1 MLLTELP
8 VYLYHHEEVPQRGDG
23 ALFHFTKLDSFLKI
37 LDDMTLLPSTFG
49 NLNDM
54 NEGNV
59 NNMNMNENF
68 KVMYDAERYINERCH
83 LLSFSQNYDVMGY
96 GQEGTN
102 HPAMW
107 AHYADNSNGV
117 CLVID
122 KDTFVKK
129 NQSVLKAHFN
139 RFEDVE
145 YSVFNTPDDEQIE
158 YEAKSAQE
166 FIKRNWR
173 ALFFLKHKD
182 CENEDE
188 HRLFIMDYDGKLSID
203 GCIKYVVLGRKLF
216 LDNIRLKGIMD
227 KVVDKGY
234 ACYHKF
240 LPHSFATACYNN
252 QGYFTFECAFKILE
266 VVKNNLSDE
275 RYAAY
280 ERWLNEKQ
288 GYSV

>member
-1 MLLTELP
+1 
-8 VYLYHHEEVPQRGDG
+8 
-23 ALFHFTKLDSFLKI
+23 
-37 LDDMTLLPSTFG
+37 
-49 NLNDM
+49 
-54 NEGNV
+54 
-59 NNMNMNENF
+59 
-68 KVMYDAERYINERCH
+68 
-83 LLSFSQNYDVMGY
+83 
-96 GQEGTN
+96 
-102 HPAMW
+102 
-107 AHYADNSNGV
+107 
-117 CLVID
+117 
-122 KDTFVKK
+122 
-129 NQSVLKAHFN
+129 
-139 RFEDVE
+139 
-145 YSVFNTPDDEQIE
+145 
-158 YEAKSAQE
+158 
-166 FIKRNWR
+166 
-173 ALFFLKHKD
+173 
-182 CENEDE
+182 
-188 HRLFIMDYDGKLSID
+188 MDYDGKLSID